1 MSTTLSK
8 LTNYVVDEEEAFS
21 LPFTITKPSLKRPI
35 TSIKS
40 STKYTKLNKG
50 KGKAAVKYISK

>member
-8 LTNYVVDEEEAFS
+8 LTSYIVDEEEASS
-21 LPFTITKPSLKRPI
+21 LPFTITKLSLKRP
-35 TSIKS
+35 TANVKS

-50 KGKAAVKYISK
+50 KGKAAIEYVSK